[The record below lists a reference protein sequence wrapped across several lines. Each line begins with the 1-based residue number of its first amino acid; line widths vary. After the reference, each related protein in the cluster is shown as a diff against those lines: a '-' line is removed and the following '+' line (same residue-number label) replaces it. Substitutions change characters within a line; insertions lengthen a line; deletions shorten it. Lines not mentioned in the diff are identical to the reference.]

1 VRVRRVA
8 RLFALVLVVLG
19 SGAAGVAVSRGPDLP
34 PQIPASIRARLQTV
48 TDNASLAVKVPGEP
62 FVARKET
69 FEYLLDHPEFASHV
83 ARMLKYAR
91 YKIWRTPSGLGID
104 DGWGTVGTFEL
115 VHSATGLRL
124 MQARGVYQHKILP
137 DIHGEAVV
145 VIDYTVQP
153 APEGKSLISPTVAG
167 YVKLDSRLLT
177 IATKMAASA
186 ATSKGE
192 KEARRLV
199 KVFAKT
205 IYAAEADPAGV
216 IEKLRQRP
224 DVPATDLEEFRT
236 LLNVAPGATPAARA
250 GR

>member
-1 VRVRRVA
+1 VQ
-8 RLFALVLVVLG
+8 
-19 SGAAGVAVSRGPDLP
+19 P
-34 PQIPASIRARLQTV
+34 V
-48 TDNASLAVKVPGEP
+48 TENASLSVRVPGEP
-62 FVARKET
+62 FIARRET

-83 ARMLKYAR
+83 TRMLKYAR
-91 YKIWRTPSGLGID
+91 YKIWRTSTGLGID

-115 VHSATGLRL
+115 VHSGDGLRL

-153 APEGKSLISPTVAG
+153 APEGKQLISPNVAG

-177 IATKMAASA
+177 IATKVASAA

-192 KEARRLV
+192 KEAKRLV

-205 IYAAEADPAGV
+205 THAVEADPVGV

-224 DVPATDLEEFRT
+224 EVPVAELEEFRT
-236 LLNVAPGATPAARA
+236 LLNVPPVATPAGQA

>member
-1 VRVRRVA
+1 MQ
-8 RLFALVLVVLG
+8 
-19 SGAAGVAVSRGPDLP
+19 P
-34 PQIPASIRARLQTV
+34 V
-48 TDNASLAVKVPGEP
+48 TDNASLAVRVPGEP
-62 FVARKET
+62 FVAHRET

-83 ARMLKYAR
+83 TRMLKFAR
-91 YKIWRTPSGLGID
+91 YKIWRTPTGMGID

-115 VHSATGLRL
+115 VHSGDGVRL

-153 APEGKSLISPTVAG
+153 APEGKNLISPNVAG

-177 IATKMAASA
+177 IATKVASAA

-205 IYAAEADPAGV
+205 THAVEADPVGV

-224 DVPATDLEEFRT
+224 EVPAAELEEFRA
-236 LLNVAPGATPAARA
+236 LLNVPPAATPAGQA